1 MLSSLKFVIPEEV
14 GLHRIIDESN
24 SPLKVLG
31 LHALRLNA
39 GKSETIQ
46 FDDRESGIFFVS
58 GKAQLNLSNI
68 SEMLCHNDFAYAPVR
83 QSFTIHSKSDDT
95 LVIIPTARTS
105 TAKQVFVRKYKDVV
119 SEENRN
125 EIHGALS
132 FSRSILV
139 YGGMDNEMARMAVG
153 VTSGQDGSWTSWPP
167 HEHGETFEE
176 IYYYFDMTPEGFAVH
191 VILTGN
197 ENESAYIIR
206 NNYAIAIPHSYHPL
220 VASPGNKLHYLF
232 VMGSKDE
239 EKNSPSTYRQ
249 AAQVHPDFRKHDIQ
263 V

>member
-1 MLSSLKFVIPEEV
+1 
-14 GLHRIIDESN
+14 
-24 SPLKVLG
+24 
-31 LHALRLNA
+31 
-39 GKSETIQ
+39 
-46 FDDRESGIFFVS
+46 
-58 GKAQLNLSNI
+58 
-68 SEMLCHNDFAYAPVR
+68 
-83 QSFTIHSKSDDT
+83 
-95 LVIIPTARTS
+95 
-105 TAKQVFVRKYKDVV
+105 
-119 SEENRN
+119 
-125 EIHGALS
+125 LS